1 MAQAR
6 FRSRFGYDSR
16 GRRISATDQ
25 NNKTTIYAYDT
36 ESNLTDIWDANN
48 SHHTQFQYIPGSQLH
63 KTICPS
69 GKYETYVFDGK
80 Q

>member
-1 MAQAR
+1 MPA
-6 FRSRFGYDSR
+6 
-16 GRRISATDQ
+16 
-25 NNKTTIYAYDT
+25 
-36 ESNLTDIWDANN
+36 SNLTDIWDANN